1 MKMLIRGSKGIRTI
15 TFPRTIKIVR
25 QAALCEIES
34 LLKAVL
40 NEGLEVLGTEE
51 LTPEGEYYLGVFQ
64 ESGLRD
70 VVFPSTLK
78 KIEYSAFAGCR
89 NMKAVCLPEGL
100 EYLGISCF

>member
-40 NEGLEVLGTEE
+40 NEGLEALGTDE
-51 LTPEGEYYLGVFQ
+51 LAPNGKRYPGVF
-64 ESGLRD
+64 
-70 VVFPSTLK
+70 
-78 KIEYSAFAGCR
+78 
-89 NMKAVCLPEGL
+89 
-100 EYLGISCF
+100 